1 MGGLAAR
8 KAARRL
14 GLAGKGRLAPAP
26 VLRLGVAVGVSV
38 VDMKFWREWEGV
50 VVGWR
55 RGERGERGERG
66 VGLGVAWGPKA
77 AIAAWVNSV
86 SLPLGGDKKT
96 KEDGGRVVSTDTC

>member
-50 VVGWR
+50 VMGWR
-55 RGERGERGERG
+55 RGERGVG
-66 VGLGVAWGPKA
+66 VGVAWGPKA
-77 AIAAWVNSV
+77 AIAACVNSV